1 MTSQVLTAETV
12 KSCSPG
18 TSVHFNQTKR
28 RHVSEVSLPVYKLSP
43 YSTDTNIV
51 SDDSSVLIS
60 RVTGIGEKQGIV
72 GRVAGRWVTLPSK
85 QARSNPVMEV
95 SLVYH
100 SGNKITSVGSL
111 YPVYRHAFP

>member
-72 GRVAGRWVTLPSK
+72 GRVAGREGCVTFKTGAVKSCNGGQSRLS
-85 QARSNPVMEV
+85 QR
-95 SLVYH
+95 
-100 SGNKITSVGSL
+100 
-111 YPVYRHAFP
+111 